1 MTPRNIFPESPEL
14 SNWISKQ
21 LLSQASTK
29 QFQFNVS
36 GEGPSCAITHPAL
49 LKIYYLYQNSPEV
62 LVFNAKWQDWSIT
75 SINKETVIQPPF
87 IHLPQFGGWPKDIF
101 NFLKISP
108 QEAVLHFEELGPVH
122 LSRSLSPQ
130 SKEEAS
136 TLQDFL
142 IPVWL
147 DYALSPELW
156 GQSGKWTRFHEQFH
170 TLFEKF
176 GLLIEEDS
184 PGYYPL
190 EPRAS
195 FLEEE
200 GFLGRKTENA
210 FLFIPGWDF
219 PLSGLKKLEEVLS
232 RRHTCSF

>member
-1 MTPRNIFPESPEL
+1 MTLRNIFPESPEL
-14 SNWISKQ
+14 SDWISNQ

-36 GEGPSCAITHPAL
+36 GEGPSCSMTHPAL
-49 LKIYYLYQNSPEV
+49 LKIHYLFQNSPEA
-62 LVFNAKWQDWSIT
+62 LVFNAKWQDWHLT
-75 SINKETVIQPPF
+75 SINKESLRHPPF
-87 IHLPQFGGWPKDIF
+87 IHAPQFGGWPKDIF
-101 NFLKISP
+101 NFLKTNP

-122 LSRSLSPQ
+122 LSRISPPQ
-130 SKEEAS
+130 SKKHAPD
-136 TLQDFL
+136 LKDFL

-184 PGYYPL
+184 TGYYPL
-190 EPRAS
+190 GLQAS